1 MTIFVSKT
9 HSMKKIQS
17 VEEAQQIFVESAIK
31 RGVAIMNGDARI
43 GNKYVPIQNEV
54 LVYLFEHNSLAT
66 LQPML
71 SYTDFNV
78 RLYAAYALLPLF
90 EDKCRDVLA
99 EIANGDYKIYGIQG
113 LNAEMILKAWDSGEL
128 IYPYQSKFGK
138 IDSTNKED
146 NPSDNMSSVEK
157 VVDIE
162 GFSAETLRLSRIF
175 ECPPTSDNDLRDE
188 KNEFYLKLDPA
199 NQTLIIRINT
209 FVNPYTQDVAMVY
222 QERLERFKAFEY
234 VAAISADKPSKL
246 GFMQIRLNISKDQ
259 ATDDVLTQIK
269 ETIYAL
275 YSEWK
280 PNESIVWFKV
290 EYHRAICYFEGAWWM
305 PRRAIIKNN
314 RGYER
319 YDFTDEMKF
328 DDEMWEITDVYDQFE
343 NSDSFILI
351 DSKEFLEI
359 WETTELDYIPK
370 HY

>member
-1 MTIFVSKT
+1 MAKT
-9 HSMKKIQS
+9 KSIEKNLQTFEACAIKE
-17 VEEAQQIFVESAIK
+17 EEATK
-31 RGVAIMNGDARI
+31 RGDFKAN
-43 GNKYVPIQNEV
+43 NKYARLKAKCIN
-54 LVYLFEHNSLAT
+54 YLFENNQLYLLHKYLRHENSR
-66 LQPML
+66 
-71 SYTDFNV
+71 V
-78 RLYAAYALLPLF
+78 RLSAAYVLLPLYEEECKEILQEIVNGNYGF
-90 EDKCRDVLA
+90 SGLSAKMVLTQWNTG
-99 EIANGDYKIYGIQG
+99 ELQFPYKI
-113 LNAEMILKAWDSGEL
+113 E
-128 IYPYQSKFGK
+128 QSKN
-138 IDSTNKED
+138 SSPNKED
-146 NPSDNMSSVEK
+146 NPSGNMSSVEK
-157 VVDIE
+157 VVNTE
-162 GFSAETLRLSRIF
+162 GFSSETLRLSRIF

-305 PRRAIIKNN
+305 PHRAIIKNN